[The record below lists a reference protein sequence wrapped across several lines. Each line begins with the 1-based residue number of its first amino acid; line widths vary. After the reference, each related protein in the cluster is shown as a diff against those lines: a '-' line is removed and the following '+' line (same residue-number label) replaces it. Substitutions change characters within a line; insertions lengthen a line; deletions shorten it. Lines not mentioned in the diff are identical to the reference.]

1 MIRSRVLA
9 VVTLMVLASAAS
21 AGVHTFPSAG
31 STVVG
36 SIGFIDADEIGF
48 FWSVGRGDSVAETFA
63 DPLASVTGATLDL
76 DVVRN
81 VLSGGNQVDWDV
93 RLNGTLIGNFTVA
106 QGFTGPLSPVF
117 AFAPV
122 APIGGNY
129 TVRLEVTN
137 EVPGGSGSHTFAY
150 AGQFQHSV
158 TLTGT
163 AVPEP
168 ATVAML
174 GFGALLLRRRRRA

>member
-1 MIRSRVLA
+1 MIRSRLLA
-9 VVTLMVLASAAS
+9 VVVVVYAASAAS
-21 AGVHTFPSAG
+21 AGIHTFPSAG

-36 SIGFIDADEIGF
+36 SVGFIDADEIGF
-48 FWSVGRGDSVAETFA
+48 FWSVLRGDSVAETFA

-76 DVVRN
+76 DVVTN
-81 VLSGGNQVDWDV
+81 VLNGGNQVDWAV
-93 RLNGTLIGNFTVA
+93 LLNGTPIGGFTVP

-129 TVRLEVTN
+129 TVRLLVTN
-137 EVPGGSGSHTFAY
+137 EVPGGGGSHTFAY

-174 GFGALLLRRRRRA
+174 GLGAVLLRRRRRA